1 MGTAMGLVGGLGQA
15 VQCGAAHP
23 LIMPENGTWA
33 FPVLRISITDRDA
46 PLTTLEVDQPDA
58 KIRVYC
64 E

>member
-1 MGTAMGLVGGLGQA
+1 
-15 VQCGAAHP
+15 
-23 LIMPENGTWA
+23 MPENGTWA
-33 FPVLRISITDRDA
+33 FPVPRISITDRDA